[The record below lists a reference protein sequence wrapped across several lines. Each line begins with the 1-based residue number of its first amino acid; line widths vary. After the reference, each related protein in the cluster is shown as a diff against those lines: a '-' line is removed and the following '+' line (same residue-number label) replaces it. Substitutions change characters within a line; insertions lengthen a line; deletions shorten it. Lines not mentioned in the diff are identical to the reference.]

1 MIRKQEELSV
11 AYNEHMRGGDGTVI
25 VKKFISGPEDLCGK
39 GRLFANI
46 TLNPGCG
53 IGFHVHDGESEL
65 FYIMK
70 GTAEYNDNGEIKTVQ
85 AGDVTI
91 CPPGTGH
98 GITNRTDE
106 VVEVI
111 AVIVYD

>member
-1 MIRKQEELSV
+1 MIRKGADCGIE
-11 AYNEHMRGGDGTVI
+11 YREHMRGGDGTVI
-25 VKKFISGPEDLCGK
+25 VRKFIRGPEDLCGK

-53 IGFHVHDGESEL
+53 IGFHVHEGESEL

-111 AVIVYD
+111 AVIVND

>member
-1 MIRKQEELSV
+1 MIRKAEELSV

-25 VKKFISGPEDLCGK
+25 VKKFIRGPEDLCGK

-53 IGFHVHDGESEL
+53 IGFHVHEGESEL

>member
-1 MIRKQEELSV
+1 
-11 AYNEHMRGGDGTVI
+11 
-25 VKKFISGPEDLCGK
+25 
-39 GRLFANI
+39 
-46 TLNPGCG
+46 
-53 IGFHVHDGESEL
+53 
-65 FYIMK
+65 MK
-70 GTAEYNDNGEIKTVQ
+70 GTAEYNDNGEIRTVQ

>member
-1 MIRKQEELSV
+1 MIRKAEELSV

-25 VKKFISGPEDLCGK
+25 VRKFIRGPEDLCGK

-53 IGFHVHDGESEL
+53 IGFHVHEGESEL

-70 GTAEYNDNGEIKTVQ
+70 G
-85 AGDVTI
+85 GDVTI

-111 AVIVYD
+111 AVIVND